1 MGFETVLNTYLV
13 MIMLYTLYQLVLLCR
28 IISRV

>member
-1 MGFETVLNTYLV
+1 MSFETVLNTYLV

>member
-1 MGFETVLNTYLV
+1 MTFETVLNTYLV

-28 IISRV
+28 IISRF

>member
-1 MGFETVLNTYLV
+1 MSFETVLNTYIIL
-13 MIMLYTLYQLVLLCR
+13 IMLYTLYQFVLLCR

>member
-1 MGFETVLNTYLV
+1 MSFETVLNTYIIL
-13 MIMLYTLYQLVLLCR
+13 IMLYTLYQLVLLCR